1 LIRPT
6 RRLSRRLPNAT
17 PTDVEKP
24 DARGPAAGQSRLKR
38 FLDVALSALLL
49 IVVTPFAAV
58 MAVLIRVDSP
68 GPVIFKAT
76 RVGKDS
82 RHFTM
87 YKFRTMGVDAEAR
100 LPALAH
106 LNLGGQRL
114 IRIPDDPRV
123 TRLGR
128 LLRRTDLDE
137 LPQLVNVL
145 KGDMSL
151 VGPRP
156 QAPNEVALYT
166 MLERQRLRV
175 RPGLTGLWQVTA
187 RANPS
192 FDEWTRWDLQ
202 YVSSWNIWLDL
213 SIIARTAW
221 MVASGLFGKP
231 SPETKP

>member
-1 LIRPT
+1 LIQP
-6 RRLSRRLPNAT
+6 P
-17 PTDVEKP
+17 
-24 DARGPAAGQSRLKR
+24 AGQSPLKR
-38 FLDVALSALLL
+38 LVDITLSALLL
-49 IVVTPFAAV
+49 IAAAPLAAV
-58 MAVLIRVDSP
+58 ITVLIRLDSP

-82 RHFTM
+82 RPFTM
-87 YKFRTMGVDAEAR
+87 FKFRTMSVDAEAR

-123 TRLGR
+123 TPFGR

-145 KGDMSL
+145 RGDMSL

-166 MLERQRLRV
+166 TVERQRLGV

-192 FDEWTRWDLQ
+192 FDEWMRWDLQ

-221 MVASGLFGKP
+221 MVAGGLLGKP
-231 SPETKP
+231 AMETRP

>member
-1 LIRPT
+1 MPSEGCDPRGAPLIRS
-6 RRLSRRLPNAT
+6 SR
-17 PTDVEKP
+17 
-24 DARGPAAGQSRLKR
+24 AAQSPLKR
-38 FLDVALSALLL
+38 LFDIVLGALLL
-49 IVVTPFAAV
+49 IVATPFAAV
-58 MAVLIRVDSP
+58 MAVLIRIDSP
-68 GPVIFKAT
+68 GPVIFRAT

-87 YKFRTMGVDAEAR
+87 YKFRTMSVDAEAR

-106 LNLGGQRL
+106 LNLGGERL

-123 TRLGR
+123 THVGK
-128 LLRRTDLDE
+128 LLRRTDMDE
-137 LPQLVNVL
+137 IPQLVNVL

-166 MLERQRLRV
+166 TLERRRLSV

-192 FDEWTRWDLQ
+192 FDEWTRWDLH
-202 YVSSWNIWLDL
+202 YISNWSIGLDL
-213 SIIARTAW
+213 AIIARTVW
-221 MVASGLFGKP
+221 MVVGGIFGKRSLEVNP
-231 SPETKP
+231 

>member
-1 LIRPT
+1 MSRPP
-6 RRLSRRLPNAT
+6 RDQSRQRS
-17 PTDVEKP
+17 
-24 DARGPAAGQSRLKR
+24 RAGQSRLKR

-49 IVVTPFAAV
+49 IAVAPFAAFI
-58 MAVLIRVDSP
+58 AVLIRLDSP

-87 YKFRTMGVDAEAR
+87 YKFRTMGVDAQAR
-100 LPALAH
+100 LPALAY
-106 LNLGGQRL
+106 LNQGGQRL

-123 TRLGR
+123 TRVGR

-145 KGDMSL
+145 MGDMSL

-156 QAPNEVALYT
+156 QAPDEVALYT
-166 MLERQRLRV
+166 TLERLRLIV

-192 FDEWTRWDLQ
+192 FDEWTRWDLR
-202 YVSSWNIWLDL
+202 YISNWSIWLDL
-213 SIIARTAW
+213 TIIARTAR

-231 SPETKP
+231 SLETKP